1 MKTTCMEWLR
11 KFLRD
16 EKCVLV
22 DVVRDEAKARGYT
35 RGELKEA
42 RRLLGVKT
50 FHQFDEYG
58 ATPNYFWYL
67 EG

>member
-1 MKTTCMEWLR
+1 MWE
-11 KFLRD
+11 
-16 EKCVLV
+16 EGCVLV
-22 DVVRDEAKARGYT
+22 DVVREEAKAVGYT

-58 ATPNYFWYL
+58 STPNYFWYL
-67 EG
+67 EE